1 MTDENKTEN
10 QTIPSWYID
19 EGIPGVGDRPT
30 WLNDKFKTAAD
41 LAKSYAELERKFSTP
56 PEEYNLSSS
65 KYIDP
70 DYAPFQDLM
79 QYAKQQRV
87 PKPVIDK
94 MVDSF
99 DKYLD
104 EFGIDYEEEAK
115 KLGENGKE
123 RITTLENWAKANL
136 SNDSFNA
143 LTKHLQSA
151 DAIKAL
157 EEIRG
162 KMMSNSTMIPAGND
176 SGSNNV
182 MTIDSLKEELAANI
196 DKYKDDPKYRK
207 ELQGRIE
214 MAYKAANGNTGYIDK
229 MGA

>member
-1 MTDENKTEN
+1 MTEEINTDT
-10 QTIPSWYID
+10 QTIPAWYID
-19 EGIPGVGDRPT
+19 EGIPGIGERPS

-56 PEEYNLSSS
+56 PEEYSLSSS

-70 DYAPFQDLM
+70 DYVPFQDLLQM
-79 QYAKQQRV
+79 AKQQRV

-104 EFGIDYEEEAK
+104 EFGLDYEEEAK

-176 SGSNNV
+176 SGANNV
-182 MTIDSLKEELAANI
+182 MTINSLKEELATNI
-196 DKYKDDPKYRK
+196 EKYEKDPKYRADI
-207 ELQGRIE
+207 QGRLE
-214 MAYKAANGNTGYIDK
+214 MAYKASNGATGYIDK